1 MRGKVGTASY
11 LSRAVLSRVVIAF
24 ILCFGFIHSGL
35 AQGTQVNRLVD
46 YVSPSLL
53 TRSATPSTS
62 AQANIVDA
70 PVAEVVSGDDVLKP
84 SVTSSGD
91 RLVRFEQ
98 EYGVE
103 RESTSSIGKMIQTAK
118 YGLDKMCFTVQE
130 ASKKLEY
137 TYDIGSE
144 PPSALGSGTAQ
155 PQYSLPVFGRFG
167 LAQLKSE
174 VTVHDPQT
182 GEAFIGLKLS
192 IPFGPGGREQSEVPR
207 RPLRRGERNG

>member
-1 MRGKVGTASY
+1 MRGKVRSASHSSPAA
-11 LSRAVLSRVVIAF
+11 LTRVAIAS
-24 ILCFGFIHSGL
+24 IVCFGFIHGGL
-35 AQGTQVNRLVD
+35 AQGTQAHRLVD

-53 TRSATPSTS
+53 TRSATPSAS
-62 AQANIVDA
+62 AQANIVGA
-70 PVAEVVSGDDVLKP
+70 PVAKVASGDDVLKP
-84 SVTSSGD
+84 RVTNSGD
-91 RLVRFEQ
+91 RVARFEQ

-103 RESTSSIGKMIQTAK
+103 RESTSAIGRMIQAAK

-130 ASKKLEY
+130 ASKKLEF

-167 LAQLKSE
+167 HAQLKSE

-192 IPFGPGGREQSEVPR
+192 IPFGPGGRERSEVPR
-207 RPLRRGERNG
+207 RPLRRGERTG

>member
-1 MRGKVGTASY
+1 V
-11 LSRAVLSRVVIAF
+11 
-24 ILCFGFIHSGL
+24 CFGFIPGAW
-35 AQGTQVNRLVD
+35 AQETQANRLVD

-53 TRSATPSTS
+53 TRSATPSVP
-62 AQANIVDA
+62 AQADIVRA
-70 PVAEVVSGDDVLKP
+70 RVTKVASGDDVLKP

-91 RLVRFEQ
+91 RMVRFEQ

-103 RESTSSIGKMIQTAK
+103 RESTSAIGRMVQAAK
-118 YGLDKMCFTVQE
+118 YGLDKICFTVQE

-167 LAQLKSE
+167 HAQLKSE
-174 VTVHDPQT
+174 VSVHDPQT

-192 IPFGPGGREQSEVPR
+192 IPFGPGGREQSEVSR
-207 RPLRRGERNG
+207 RPLRRGERTG